1 MLKFVSG
8 AVVLCLRVDLRGIDT
23 DVSYSGA
30 PLDLDSV
37 AVDNSNDPY
46 LTFGVDDAD
55 FSVGGTAREKSSNQY
70 QQKYQRSLHSS

>member
-1 MLKFVSG
+1 MPRGRSTLFAG
-8 AVVLCLRVDLRGIDT
+8 RPPGIDT
-23 DVSYSGA
+23 DVSYSGTS
-30 PLDLDSV
+30 LDLDSV

-70 QQKYQRSLHSS
+70 QQK